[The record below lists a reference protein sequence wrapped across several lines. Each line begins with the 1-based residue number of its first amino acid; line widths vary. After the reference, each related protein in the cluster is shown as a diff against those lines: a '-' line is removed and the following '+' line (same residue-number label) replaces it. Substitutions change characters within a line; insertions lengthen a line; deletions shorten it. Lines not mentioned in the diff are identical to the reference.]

1 MEISRCRSHRIPAYV
16 IGDGKHSIEQLVEI
30 RNRQENRGDG
40 HEKSLTKI
48 VIDEISINLLKKNG
62 FTPESIPKD
71 GLRVYL
77 KYNGNLS
84 TGGEAI
90 DCTDKV
96 HPFNQELAIRAARII
111 GLDIAGVDITCPNI
125 SKPLERGKG
134 AIIEVNASP
143 GIRMHLNP
151 SKGKGRSVGNTIVDM
166 LFPTESKYS
175 IPIISITGTN
185 GKTTTTRMIAHILRV
200 NGFNVGMTT
209 TDGIYI
215 NDDCVVKGDTT
226 GPQSAKIVLAD
237 KSVDVAVLET
247 ARGGILRAGLAYDL
261 SDVGVLTNISEDHLG
276 LDGIKSLNDLYHVK
290 SLVIESVKSN
300 GYAVLNAD
308 DKIITQSVNNIE
320 QISFTFLL
328 KKII

>member
-1 MEISRCRSHRIPAYV
+1 MKIQSEDELINAFEIASRISQGVLVEEYVRGNDYRILVVGNQVAAAAHRIPAYV

-48 VIDEISINLLKKNG
+48 VIDDISINLLKKNG
-62 FTPESIPKD
+62 FTPESIPKK

-215 NDDCVVKGDTT
+215 NDDCVVK
-226 GPQSAKIVLAD
+226 V
-237 KSVDVAVLET
+237 
-247 ARGGILRAGLAYDL
+247 ILQAPKVQR
-261 SDVGVLTNISEDHLG
+261 SS
-276 LDGIKSLNDLYHVK
+276 
-290 SLVIESVKSN
+290 
-300 GYAVLNAD
+300 
-308 DKIITQSVNNIE
+308 
-320 QISFTFLL
+320 
-328 KKII
+328 